1 MSVEISPLNDQDK
14 AQLKSF
20 LDVPYSLYRGQAAWH
35 PPLRFERAEQISQ
48 LKNPNAS
55 HLERQLFIATRG
67 GESVGRIAAFLN
79 PQHRDRY
86 QDEAGHF
93 GYFDCEAEAQ
103 TGAALLKAAQ
113 DWLIAKGARK
123 MIGPSNH
130 SVNEES
136 GLLIDGFE
144 HPNVLMMPYG
154 RPDYKDMIEAAGFE
168 KAIDLLAYRAD
179 LARGFTPGPF
189 MRRLNKIVERDE
201 GLSFRSFDM
210 SNFAAEVN
218 LAMSIFNDAW
228 SDNWGFV
235 PLTDAQISHTAK
247 ELKPIM
253 FEEGYRLALID
264 GKPAAFIWMIPNINE
279 AVRDLDGRLLPFG
292 WAKLVARL
300 KGKKIKSARIPL
312 MGLTQEFQNTKRGLA
327 ALCQICQDVLKA
339 GVAQGYEMC
348 ELSWILEDNK
358 GMRAI
363 CDQADAKVYK
373 TYRMYEKVLDS

>member
-1 MSVEISPLNDQDK
+1 MSVEILTLNDLDK

-55 HLERQLFIATRG
+55 HLERQLFIAKRG
-67 GESVGRIAAFLN
+67 DDIVGRIAAFLN
-79 PQHRDRY
+79 PQHRERY

-103 TGAALLKAAQ
+103 TGAALLQAAQ
-113 DWLIAKGARK
+113 DWLTSKGARK

-189 MRRLNKIVERDE
+189 MRRLNKIVARDD

-210 SNFAAEVN
+210 SNFVAEVN

-228 SDNWGFV
+228 SENWGFV

-279 AVRDLDGRLLPFG
+279 AIRDLDGRLLPFG

-312 MGLTQEFQNTKRGLA
+312 MGLKKEYQNTKRGLA
-327 ALCQICQDVLKA
+327 ALCRICEDVFKA
-339 GVAQGYEMC
+339 GAAQGYDMC

-373 TYRMYEKVLDS
+373 TYRMYEKVLGT